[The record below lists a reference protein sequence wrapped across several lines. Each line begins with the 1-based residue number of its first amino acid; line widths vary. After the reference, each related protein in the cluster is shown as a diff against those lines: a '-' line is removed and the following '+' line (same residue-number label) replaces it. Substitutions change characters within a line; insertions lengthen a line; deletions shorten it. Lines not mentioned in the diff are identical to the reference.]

1 MGEKDKNLKSIN
13 FSNTNYIKGEI
24 QMNAINTNII
34 QYAPETTSKIKSLDQ
49 LNMSIFDS
57 IHQNSKIMYYDA
69 ALMKISI
76 FLNKIGIKPQMKGF
90 KYIRMAIQMTIEDE
104 SNLDAI
110 TKTIYPAIAKKYKTN
125 WMAVERCMRTVIGK
139 AEESDFINEIF
150 YGTGHFSNKEFIALA
165 SEYITTL
172 MK

>member
-1 MGEKDKNLKSIN
+1 MGEKDKNLKFIN
-13 FSNTNYIKGEI
+13 FSNTKIKGEI
-24 QMNAINTNII
+24 KMNTITTNII
-34 QYAPETTSKIKSLDQ
+34 QYVPEATSKLKSLDQ
-49 LNMSIFDS
+49 INMSIFDS

-69 ALMKISI
+69 VLMKISV

-110 TKTIYPAIAKKYKTN
+110 TKTIYPAVAKKYNTN

-139 AEESDFINEIF
+139 AEESDFMNETF
-150 YGTGHFSNKEFIALA
+150 YGADHFSNKEFIALA